1 MLKFTSIA
9 TAAVLVAGSTSAATL
24 TVDFEEFER
33 GDVLTSIDIGG
44 VATTITTTEGGDGNS
59 GDVVVFDTTDPGTR
73 ADGDPDLGGPFTSA
87 DGATTSE
94 PGNVLIIGE
103 APGADGGLD
112 TNPDDNGGGG
122 RITFDFLTP
131 ITFNGFD
138 VFDDVTN
145 FSVFSNLGTIIDGI
159 SLDEDNAFA
168 SFTGFDAE
176 GITSLTFDFA
186 NSSGAIDNLSFT
198 IAAVPVPASLTLL
211 LAGLGGLGVASRRRK
226 NAAAA

>member
-44 VATTITTTEGGDGNS
+44 VATTITTTGGGSGNS
-59 GDVVVFDTTDPGTR
+59 GDVVVFDSTQPGSS
-73 ADGDPDLGGPFTSA
+73 ADGDPDLGAPFTSA
-87 DGATTSE
+87 DGDVLN

-103 APGADGGLD
+103 APGADGGPD

-122 RITFDFLTP
+122 QITFDFLTAV
-131 ITFNGFD
+131 TFNGFD
-138 VFDDVTN
+138 VLDDVTN
-145 FSVFSNLGTIIDGI
+145 FSVFSNLGTIISGI
-159 SLDEDNAFA
+159 SLDENNEFA

-176 GITSLTFDFA
+176 GITSLTFDFGNA
-186 NSSGAIDNLSFT
+186 SGAIDNLSFT
-198 IAAVPVPASLTLL
+198 VAAVPLPASLTLL